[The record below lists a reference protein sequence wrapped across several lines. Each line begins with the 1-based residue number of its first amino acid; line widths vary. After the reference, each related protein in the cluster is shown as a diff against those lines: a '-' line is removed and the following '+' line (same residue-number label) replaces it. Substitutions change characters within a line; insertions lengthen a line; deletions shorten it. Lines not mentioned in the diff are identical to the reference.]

1 MRKLALF
8 LILLLAC
15 AASVAS
21 ADDPFLSGEALSAQ
35 VAAKC
40 AQGCV
45 VFNREEAAEMER
57 QVNAILARRQQ
68 EAFKAGVQYQAQACR
83 SLI

>member
-1 MRKLALF
+1 M
-8 LILLLAC
+8 
-15 AASVAS
+15 
-21 ADDPFLSGEALSAQ
+21 D
-35 VAAKC
+35 KC

-57 QVNAILARRQQ
+57 HVNAILARRQQ
-68 EAFKAGVQYQAQACR
+68 EAFKAGVQYQTQACA